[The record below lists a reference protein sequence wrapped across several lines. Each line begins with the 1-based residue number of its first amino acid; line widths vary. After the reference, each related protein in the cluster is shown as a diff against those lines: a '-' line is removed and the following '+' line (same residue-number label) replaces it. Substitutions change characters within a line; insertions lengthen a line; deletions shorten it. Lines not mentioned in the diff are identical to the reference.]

1 MAAGLSPH
9 PEYSADPMQIVTYA
23 ASVIWLVGV
32 AVMLIYMAA
41 SCIAI
46 HLRVRESVAADGT
59 RICDR
64 ISAPFIFGVFRP
76 RIYLPSDTDAEAAR
90 YIVAHEKAHIARR
103 DHIWKPLGFML
114 LAVYWFNPLMW
125 IAYILLCRDIES
137 ACDEKVISK
146 FGDGA
151 KVPYSRALLGC
162 SARRRLVSA
171 CPARVR
177 RDGRRQQ
184 SQKGAELQKARILAH
199 RRIGA
204 RLCRGCGL
212 LYDESRK

>member
-1 MAAGLSPH
+1 MTGLFLRILNMSLAAGWMVLAVAAGLSPH

-32 AVMLIYMAA
+32 AVMLIYMAV

-46 HLRVRESVAADGT
+46 HLRVRESVAAADGT

-171 CPARVR
+171 CPLAFGETGVGSRVR
-177 RDGRRQQ
+177 
-184 SQKGAELQKARILAH
+184 KVLNYKKPAF
-199 RRIGA
+199 
-204 RLCRGCGL
+204 
-212 LYDESRK
+212 